1 MLKNI
6 SLKSSI
12 PLPYFNTVATR
23 DILPGEEFLLDY
35 GEAYTKAFLIP
46 KPKSSDKNIHV
57 DLMESELPGGLVD
70 EDVRAL
76 EEIIISINLPGGE
89 ELN

>member
-1 MLKNI
+1 M
-6 SLKSSI
+6 
-12 PLPYFNTVATR
+12 ATR

-46 KPKSSDKNIHV
+46 KPKSSDRNIPV

-70 EDVRAL
+70 EDERDL
-76 EEIIISINLPGGE
+76 EQSVTKMNLSAGGN
-89 ELN
+89 LN